1 MSNFIKVN
9 HSKFELAAS
18 AIETYISRHK
28 KNMAASGQEVT
39 ALALSWHGK
48 DSENFQNQWSKLT
61 ENDSTSEK
69 MINALENYAKFLEY
83 AANEYKNAQSKAIN
97 RADWL

>member
-28 KNMAASGQEVT
+28 KNMDAAGLEVS
-39 ALALSWHGK
+39 ALSLSWQGK
-48 DSENFQNQWSKLT
+48 DSEKFQNQWSKLT

-69 MINALENYAKFLEY
+69 MINALENYAKFLEF